1 MKDVGLVAIAALT
14 ALALAAGG
22 TDAQTNPPPPGSAAA
37 KQKAG
42 AAPTIAVTVT
52 NRRGVGVSEFDTAQ
66 AGSAVFKAVLK
77 KLGPGKSA
85 VVMFPRD
92 ENCSFDLYVKWD
104 DGTTSNI
111 SAFDIC
117 LDGKVNL
124 VE

>member
-1 MKDVGLVAIAALT
+1 MKEVGLVAFAALT

-42 AAPTIAVTVT
+42 AGPTIAVTVT
-52 NRRGVGVSEFDTAQ
+52 NRRGVTASEFDTAP
-66 AGSAVFKAVLK
+66 AGSAVFKPLLK

-85 VVMFPRD
+85 IVMFPRD

-104 DGTTSNI
+104 DGTTSSI

-117 LDGKVNL
+117 QDGKINL

>member
-1 MKDVGLVAIAALT
+1 MKEVGLVAFAALT
-14 ALALAAGG
+14 ALALAAGA
-22 TDAQTNPPPPGSAAA
+22 TDAQTNPPPSGSGAA
-37 KQKAG
+37 KQKAV
-42 AAPTIAVTVT
+42 APTVAVTVT
-52 NRRGVGVSEFDTAQ
+52 NRRGVTASEFDTAP
-66 AGSAVFKAVLK
+66 AGSAVFKPLLK

-104 DGTTSNI
+104 DGTTSSI

-117 LDGKVNL
+117 QDGKINL

>member
-1 MKDVGLVAIAALT
+1 MKEVGLVAFAALT
-14 ALALAAGG
+14 ALALTAGA
-22 TDAQTNPPPPGSAAA
+22 TDAQTNPPPVVSGAA
-37 KQKAG
+37 KQKAV
-42 AAPTIAVTVT
+42 APTVAVTVT
-52 NRRGVGVSEFDTAQ
+52 NRRGVTASEFDTAP
-66 AGSAVFKAVLK
+66 AGSAVFKPLLK

-104 DGTTSNI
+104 DGTTSSI

-117 LDGKVNL
+117 QDGKINL